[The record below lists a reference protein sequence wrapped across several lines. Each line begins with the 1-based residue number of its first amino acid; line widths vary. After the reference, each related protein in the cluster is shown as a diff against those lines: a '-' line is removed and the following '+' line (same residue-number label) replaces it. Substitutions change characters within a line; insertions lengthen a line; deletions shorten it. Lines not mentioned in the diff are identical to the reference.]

1 MGIYQGTCVITE
13 IKMPVEMATIVGV
26 TRKILSTLLKM
37 FFFSDI
43 NECGSHSRLKGS
55 MQGEINGDLKL

>member
-1 MGIYQGTCVITE
+1 
-13 IKMPVEMATIVGV
+13 MPVEMATIVGV
-26 TRKILSTLLKM
+26 TSKIFSTLLKKK

-43 NECGSHSRLKGS
+43 NECGSHSRLKDS

>member
-1 MGIYQGTCVITE
+1 
-13 IKMPVEMATIVGV
+13 MPVEMATIVGV
-26 TRKILSTLLKM
+26 TRKILSTLLK

-55 MQGEINGDLKL
+55 IQGELNGDFKL

>member
-1 MGIYQGTCVITE
+1 
-13 IKMPVEMATIVGV
+13 MATIVGV

-55 MQGEINGDLKL
+55 YSMQGEINGDLKL

>member
-1 MGIYQGTCVITE
+1 
-13 IKMPVEMATIVGV
+13 MATIVGV

-37 FFFSDI
+37 FFFFSDI

>member
-26 TRKILSTLLKM
+26 TRKILSTFTM
-37 FFFSDI
+37 VRNGCFS
-43 NECGSHSRLKGS
+43 SH
-55 MQGEINGDLKL
+55 MAN

>member
-1 MGIYQGTCVITE
+1 
-13 IKMPVEMATIVGV
+13 MPVEMATIVGV
-26 TRKILSTLLKM
+26 TRKILSTLLKF

-43 NECGSHSRLKGS
+43 NECGSPSRLKGS